1 MEQIAVWLG
10 PTLGVVA
17 AIASG
22 VFAAMARR
30 AEARG
35 RERERQRDVLK
46 QSIEPLL
53 YAASDLQSR
62 IYNILQL
69 RFLEAYQNS
78 RVDRWRENSLEYTC
92 FLFAQY
98 FGWAE
103 ATRQAALFRE
113 SKDLVARDGTSRD
126 RTAVSIAAV
135 IREVNDAL
143 RTDSFGT
150 DVMLFSGEQ
159 HAIGELMFS
168 WDVVGDA
175 RFPSVMRYAT
185 FAERFQNEEHFRRW
199 FQGIIDPL
207 ENGVTDVGRRRLAM
221 VQNHLVDLMDLL
233 DPEHNVYKRRSKV
246 PVAELRPLP
255 ERR

>member
-1 MEQIAVWLG
+1 MDQIAAWAAPV
-10 PTLGVVA
+10 LGVLA
-17 AIASG
+17 AVASG
-22 VFAAMARR
+22 IFAIMSKR
-30 AEARG
+30 AESRS

-62 IYNILQL
+62 IYNILEQY
-69 RFLEAYQNS
+69 FLEAYQNG
-78 RVDRWRENSLEYTC
+78 RVDRWRENTVEYTC

-113 SKDLVARDGTSRD
+113 SKDLVASDGGTRD

-143 RTDSFGT
+143 RTDTFGT
-150 DVMLFSGEQ
+150 ELMLFSGEQ

-175 RFPSVMRYAT
+175 RYPDVMRYAT
-185 FAERFQNEEHFRRW
+185 FAERFRGDEDFRRW
-199 FQGIIDPL
+199 FRGIIEPL
-207 ENGVTDVGRRRLAM
+207 ESGLGDAGRARLAT
-221 VQNHLVDLMDLL
+221 VQNQLVDLMDLL
-233 DPEHNVYKRRSKV
+233 DPDQNVYKRRSKI
-246 PVAELRPLP
+246 PVAD
-255 ERR
+255 